1 MIPVDLNITSLV
13 KTDEGED
20 KIEFFT
26 VGTYKSTRDGYC
38 LSYDETGD
46 IGYDNNRVMI
56 TAKGDS
62 VVIERK
68 GDAPSTLCIE
78 KNIKHHCVYGTP
90 YGDIMMGINTY
101 AVNNSLG
108 KNGGKL
114 YFRYSIDINSDFV
127 SENEMDIDVK
137 PSLEA

>member
-56 TAKGDS
+56 TAKGES